1 MRAFFKGAVAY
12 ATSFAGSRALM
23 AVFGL
28 MVVAFLAHA
37 VAIPTRLP
45 PAGFISLSAIGLAPP
60 PPQFVAPDLAA
71 LDRLDPET
79 RAKVK
84 NTLREQ
90 AIKASG
96 SAESIARDKT
106 AAYLKAHQN
115 TIPTLNMIGFFVGMI
130 GLVIT
135 IAIHAGSIAAAE
147 RRARRPV

>member
-1 MRAFFKGAVAY
+1 MRAFFKGALAY

-28 MVVAFLAHA
+28 TVVAFLAHA
-37 VAIPTRLP
+37 VAIPGRLP
-45 PAGFISLSAIGLAPP
+45 PAGFLSLSAIGLAPP
-60 PPQFVAPDLAA
+60 PPQYVAPNLSA

-79 RAKVK
+79 RAQVT
-84 NTLREQ
+84 NALREQ
-90 AIKASG
+90 AIKARAK
-96 SAESIARDKT
+96 AETAARDK
-106 AAYLKAHQN
+106 AADYLKTHQN

-147 RRARRPV
+147 RRARRPA